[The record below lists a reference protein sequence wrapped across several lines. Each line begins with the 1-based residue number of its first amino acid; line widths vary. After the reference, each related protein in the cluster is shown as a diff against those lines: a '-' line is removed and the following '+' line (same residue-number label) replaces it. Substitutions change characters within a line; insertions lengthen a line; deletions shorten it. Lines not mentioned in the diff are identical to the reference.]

1 MDATSTLATTTDVV
15 STPYTLPVEGIFAA
29 LYQLL
34 IGALGIT
41 SGTDWTALLTSVWIF
56 VTVMAYLIS
65 AGILALLVYLSV
77 RQHQI
82 ETEEADKYDFLS
94 QEEADDTT
102 EHSRWSHVQSLIE
115 SGSPSEW
122 RQAIIEADIM
132 LDDVLASYGY
142 PGNSVGEKLKAGDP
156 ARFRT
161 LQDAW
166 DAHKVRNDIAH
177 QGSAYP
183 LSEQIAHRTIAKYR
197 NVFLEFGVIS

>member
-1 MDATSTLATTTDVV
+1 MDGTEPLATTTNVV
-15 STPYTLPVEGIFAA
+15 STPYTLNIEGIF
-29 LYQLL
+29 
-34 IGALGIT
+34 GAIYRFLVELTGL
-41 SGTDWTALLTSVWIF
+41 SAGTDWVSLVTSLWVF
-56 VTVMAYLIS
+56 VTVLAYLIS
-65 AGILALLVYLSV
+65 AAILALLVYLSI

-94 QEEADDTT
+94 VEEADDTT
-102 EHSRWSHVQSLIE
+102 EHSRWSHVQTLIE
-115 SGSPSEW
+115 SGSASEW

-156 ARFRT
+156 SRFRT

-166 DAHKVRNDIAH
+166 DAHRVRNDIAH

>member
-1 MDATSTLATTTDVV
+1 MDGNAPIATTTNVV
-15 STPYTLPVEGIFAA
+15 STPYTLNIEGIF
-29 LYQLL
+29 
-34 IGALGIT
+34 GAFYRFLVDLAGLS
-41 SGTDWTALLTSVWIF
+41 SGTDWISLVTSIWIV
-56 VTVMAYLIS
+56 VTVLAYLFS
-65 AGILALLVYLSV
+65 AGVIALLVYLSV

-82 ETEEADKYDFLS
+82 ELEEADKYDFLS
-94 QEEADDTT
+94 KEEAEDTT
-102 EHSRWSHVQSLIE
+102 EHSRWGHVQSLIE

-156 ARFRT
+156 SRFRT

-177 QGSAYP
+177 QGSGYQ
-183 LSEQIAHRTIAKYR
+183 LTEQMAHRTIAKYR